1 MKQLWIPLI
10 CILFAGT
17 ALADSPAKTD
27 FAYGAEIR
35 LEDGGPLHSVAVDAH
50 LYRHITSPG
59 LADIRVFDSEGKV
72 IPHAVSRTRTAKEEP
87 PTPAPLPIFPLFE
100 RGDSTP
106 DRLTV
111 RFDTDPNGA
120 ILDLQRTSDA
130 GAETKIR
137 GYLVDMS
144 ALEDKP
150 ETLEVLW
157 EQDRPSG
164 IVAKVRVE
172 ESSDLTVWRALV
184 PEATVVTMVYGGKRL
199 EQRGIDLPVPTA
211 DYLRLLWISPE
222 AGPELSGVLAHFPGK
237 EREMP
242 LQSIVVPGSRSVD
255 ATNSLLF
262 DTQGRFPVD
271 RVNLRFPE
279 ENRLWDVVLE
289 SRPDLKAP
297 WRIRYQGIFYSIR
310 INGTVIENMPAPV
323 PDVTDRY
330 WRLELLSG
338 GLPQGT
344 ALPEMEFQW
353 YPHEIVFLSGGKPPF
368 LLAYG
373 NAEIEKT
380 DQPVRELLKSL
391 KDRESDVSIASAFLG
406 SPITLGG
413 ETRLHRVDPG
423 QWKRWILWAL
433 LILSVLLLAWMAWR
447 LYRQMVGT
455 AS

>member
-10 CILFAGT
+10 CMLFAGT
-17 ALADSPAKTD
+17 ALAESPAKTD

-35 LEDGGPLHSVAVDAH
+35 LEDGGPLYSVAVDAH
-50 LYRHITSPG
+50 LYRHVTSPA

-72 IPHAVSRTRTAKEEP
+72 IPHTVSRTRVEKEEP
-87 PTPAPLPIFPLFE
+87 APPAPLPIFPLFE

-144 ALEDKP
+144 ALQDKP
-150 ETLEVLW
+150 NTLEVLW

-164 IVAKVRVE
+164 IVAKLRVE
-172 ESSDLTVWRALV
+172 ESGDLTVWRALV

-199 EQRGIDLPVPTA
+199 EQRDIDLPVPTA
-211 DYLRLLWISPE
+211 DYLRLLWVSPE
-222 AGPELSGVLAHFPGK
+222 AGPELSGVLAHFPEK
-237 EREMP
+237 DRELP
-242 LQSIVVPGSRSVD
+242 LQSIAVSGRRVD
-255 ATNSLLF
+255 APDSLLF

-271 RVNLRFPE
+271 RVNLRLSE
-279 ENRLWDVVLE
+279 ENHLLDVVLK
-289 SRPDLKAP
+289 SRPDRKAP
-297 WRIRYQGIFYSIR
+297 WRLRYKGIFYSIR
-310 INGTVIENMPAPV
+310 INGTVIENVPAPV

-330 WRLELLSG
+330 WRLEVLSG
-338 GLPQGT
+338 GLPQG
-344 ALPEMEFQW
+344 APHPEMEFQW
-353 YPHEIVFLSGGKPPF
+353 YPHEVVFLSGGKPPF

-373 NAEIEKT
+373 NAEIENT

-391 KDRESDVSIASAFLG
+391 KDRESDVPIASAFLG

-413 ETRLHRVDPG
+413 EARLRHIDPG

-447 LYRQMVGT
+447 LYRQMAGT